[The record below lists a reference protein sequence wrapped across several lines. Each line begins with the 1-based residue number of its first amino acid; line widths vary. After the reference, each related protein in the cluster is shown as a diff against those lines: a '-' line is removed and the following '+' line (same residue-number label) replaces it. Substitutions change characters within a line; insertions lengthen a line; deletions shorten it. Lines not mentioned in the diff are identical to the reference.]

1 MPNILANGD
10 TDFDT
15 CHIHDTGFYTFS
27 KISLLVED
35 LIIWETLLEVLT
47 NKVTAMDNPRRIK
60 QLLARATR
68 IPDDHVELR
77 GQLRC

>member
-15 CHIHDTGFYTFS
+15 RHIHDTGFHTFG
-27 KISLLVED
+27 KIPLLVED
-35 LIIWETLLEVLT
+35 LIIGETLLEVLT
-47 NKVTAMDNPRRIK
+47 NKDTAMDNPRRIK
-60 QLLARATR
+60 QLLVHATR

-77 GQLRC
+77 GQLGC